1 MWQYLNGRWW
11 PRTTAKARHRN
22 LRAKTLSGQVFGW
35 AVLAGGLSIIALAGL
50 WIVLFQLVQIRGNA
64 LPDFSKY
71 PLLTVAFMLVMAS
84 LVGAVGEE
92 AGFRGY
98 FQGLLEREVSG
109 PAAILIAAVVL
120 APGHALT
127 QGFAWPTL
135 LFYLIVDVML
145 GVTAR
150 LTRSIIPGIVVHATG
165 LLTFF
170 TLVWPNDPARRFSA
184 AGGPDMWFWI
194 HCVQTI
200 VFSALAILAFR
211 CLAKVVESSP
221 S

>member
-1 MWQYLNGRWW
+1 
-11 PRTTAKARHRN
+11 
-22 LRAKTLSGQVFGW
+22 VFGW
-35 AVLAGGLSIIALAGL
+35 AVLAGILSIVALAGF
-50 WIVLFQLVQIRGNA
+50 WIVLFQLAQIRGNA

-71 PLLTVAFMLVMAS
+71 PLLTVALVLVMAS
-84 LVGAVGEE
+84 LVGAVAEE

-127 QGFAWPTL
+127 QGFAWPIL
-135 LFYLIVDVML
+135 IFYLIVDLML
-145 GVTAR
+145 GMTAR

-170 TLVWPNDPARRFSA
+170 TLVWPNDATRRWSA
-184 AGGPDMWFWI
+184 GAGPDMWFWI
-194 HCVQTI
+194 HCLQAI
-200 VFSALAILAFR
+200 IFAAFAILAFR
-211 CLAKVVESSP
+211 RLAKVAELSDQGD
-221 S
+221 